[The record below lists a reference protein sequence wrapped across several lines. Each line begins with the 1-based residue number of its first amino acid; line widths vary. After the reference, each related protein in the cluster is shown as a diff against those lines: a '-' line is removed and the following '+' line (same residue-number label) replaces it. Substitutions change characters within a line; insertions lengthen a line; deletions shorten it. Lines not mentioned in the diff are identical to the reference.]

1 MKKSK
6 VKELLAGMQV
16 QMVDEL
22 DETTEDIRTLI
33 ETHTEDFDYGYRVG
47 MSRAAIIV
55 MARREKLFPE
65 DFVDEDPEE

>member
-16 QMVDEL
+16 QMVEEL

-33 ETHTEDFDYGYRVG
+33 ETHTGDFDYGYRVG
-47 MSRAAIIV
+47 MSRAAMIV
-55 MARREKLFPE
+55 MDRREKLFPE

>member
-16 QMVDEL
+16 QMVEEL

-47 MSRAAIIV
+47 MSRAAMIV
-55 MARREKLFPE
+55 MDRREKLFPE